1 MAENLLLTTSLTLG
15 DYVELRAFYLRQY
28 ILRNSAIFFGFLLAG
43 LFLIPLAGGMGPRIV
58 LRVLARDWNYY
69 ASIILAVFLLV
80 RAVPFISLLALWF
93 RGTLPRHLSMNVSD
107 DGLRYTLL
115 QTDVLL
121 YWAAISSIARTQN
134 AYYIDSKTR
143 IVRLPRR
150 ELTQTQCAEFERLA
164 ARFTVLTDIWRPFRF
179 WNWKTPTGS

>member
-43 LFLIPLAGGMGPRIV
+43 LFLFPLAGGMGPRIV
-58 LRVLARDWNYY
+58 LRVLARDWSYY
-69 ASIILAVFLLV
+69 TSIILAVFLLV

-93 RGTLPRHLSMNVSD
+93 RGTLPRHLAMNVSEE
-107 DGLRYTLL
+107 GLRYTLFD
-115 QTDVLL
+115 TDVLL
-121 YWAAISSIARTQN
+121 RWAALSGIVRTPR
-134 AYYIDSKTR
+134 AYYIKSRTR

-150 ELTQTQCAEFERLA
+150 ELSQNQCAEFENLA
-164 ARFTVLTDIWRPFRF
+164 ARHTTLA
-179 WNWKTPTGS
+179 